1 MQFSSQC
8 STTHMI
14 YFVRQLQEKYEEQNV
29 PLHIAFIYLTR
40 ASNTVSRKGL
50 FAILLNIDCHPRL
63 FNIVKFFP
71 TNTKATV
78 QYDGNVSESCTTK
91 SGVCPFCNC
100 FQDFSNFLVK
110 RTFCSST
117 VRVKLPSISDGCLF
131 NPAVGNQSER

>member
-1 MQFSSQC
+1 MIFS
-8 STTHMI
+8 
-14 YFVRQLQEKYEEQNV
+14 VRQLQEKYEEQNV

-40 ASNTVSRKGL
+40 ASNTVSREGL

-91 SGVCPFCNC
+91 SGVKQGCVLSATVFRIFEFSGKAHFLLINC
-100 FQDFSNFLVK
+100 
-110 RTFCSST
+110 
-117 VRVKLPSISDGCLF
+117 
-131 NPAVGNQSER
+131 